1 MYFNVIRLYYI
12 IMWKKSSFQNSEIS
26 SLHFGFDL
34 CNVNLTNVIRWNIE
48 SLFTNYDSYFV
59 ELSVMT

>member
-1 MYFNVIRLYYI
+1 
-12 IMWKKSSFQNSEIS
+12 MWKKSSFQNSEIS